1 MELFFFPDIRP
12 PLPPPS
18 SRKYRPINFARMY
31 AKDVLTGFDGII

>member
-12 PLPPPS
+12 PPPPPS

-31 AKDVLTGFDGII
+31 TKDVLTGFDGII